1 MGALSRIAAAE
12 MDVGDWPL
20 GVVSTDRHGA
30 VLTCNAAAESLIAG
44 LGRGCN
50 LFDRLAEHTP
60 ALAGAAG
67 ALGEGGTLRETL
79 TGPGLGRVGLALM
92 RRGDDGFT
100 VLLTDETAQAE
111 AEAEAGRARARLA
124 CIVDGLEHGAV
135 FTLDRDGRVAAWSAS
150 AERFAGLP
158 AASAEGMPLAVLLG
172 RWNLEAAAGP
182 LLEVARRHGV
192 GRHEGRRYGQ
202 CCGLRWTCLT
212 VRGVR
217 MADGS
222 LDGFV
227 VTVQDGAQ
235 ELQRADELRRLAET
249 DPLTGLLNRRAL
261 HETAAAACRA
271 LRDRGL
277 PVAVIAFDLDGFKRL
292 NDTHGHAAGDRA
304 LREMA
309 EAARADIR
317 AEDLI
322 GRIGGDEF
330 AIVLPRAD
338 AEGALRLAERLR
350 RSLESLPLPYPVTAS
365 FGVAASTDPEESFVE
380 TLARADCA
388 LYVAKQGGRNRA
400 LVA

>member
-1 MGALSRIAAAE
+1 MVDLSRIPAPDI
-12 MDVGDWPL
+12 DVGAWPL
-20 GVVSTDRHGA
+20 GVVCTDAQGM
-30 VLTCNAAAESLIAG
+30 VVTCNAAAERLIAG
-44 LGRGCN
+44 LGHGCD
-50 LFDRLAEHTP
+50 LFGRLASCAP
-60 ALAGAAG
+60 ALRGAAC
-67 ALGEGGTLRETL
+67 ALSEGGSLRETL
-79 TGPGLGRVGLALM
+79 IAPGAARVGLALM
-92 RRGDDGFT
+92 RRGDGGFT
-100 VLLTDETAQAE
+100 VLLNDESAQAE
-111 AEAEAGRARARLA
+111 AEVEASRVRARLA
-124 CIVDGLEHGAV
+124 CIVDGLDHGAV
-135 FTLDRDGRVAAWSAS
+135 FTLDRHGRVAAWSAS
-150 AERFAGLP
+150 AQRFAGLSP
-158 AASAEGMPLAVLLG
+158 AEAEGMPLAALLG
-172 RWNLEAAAGP
+172 RWNLEVATAP
-182 LLEVARRHGV
+182 LLAAARRHGT

-202 CCGLRWTCLT
+202 CSGLRWTCLT
-212 VRGVR
+212 VRAVC
-217 MADGS
+217 MADGT

-227 VTVQDGAQ
+227 VTVQDGAHDVR
-235 ELQRADELRRLAET
+235 RADELRRLAET

-261 HETAAAACRA
+261 HETAAEACQA
-271 LRDRGL
+271 LRRRGL
-277 PVAVIAFDLDGFKRL
+277 PVAVIAFDLDGFKCL

-309 EAARADIR
+309 DAARVDTR